1 MENKL
6 NVEYYALL
14 AKRIRARDAEAFTEF
29 YNATY
34 NDLYRYVYYFL
45 KDAHLAQD
53 ALHEIYILV
62 WRSISALKDDRLFNS
77 WLK

>member
-1 MENKL
+1 MYGVCLSEYNAGLQELSGSMENKL

-34 NDLYRYVYYFL
+34 NDL
-45 KDAHLAQD
+45 
-53 ALHEIYILV
+53 
-62 WRSISALKDDRLFNS
+62 
-77 WLK
+77 